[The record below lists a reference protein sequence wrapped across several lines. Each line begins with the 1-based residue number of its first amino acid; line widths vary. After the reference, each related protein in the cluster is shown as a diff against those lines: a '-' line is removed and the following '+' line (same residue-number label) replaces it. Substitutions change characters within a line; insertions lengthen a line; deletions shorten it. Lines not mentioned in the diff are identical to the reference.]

1 LTHVPFDMRVLAA
14 IRPVDAMLRTP
25 VRTPL
30 EVTGDRIRVI
40 ANRSGLYVIAEA
52 PGTDAYT
59 GRFALPVPPAAP
71 QPPAVG
77 SVQVTLSLVDPA
89 GRYLPRTVVVQVP
102 RDPDPAHRDQPGSLF
117 MPIDVDLFPSPTMA
131 LREGWATVRVSVKR
145 ANSQDGLPF
154 AFVRVRRASDN
165 VVLGRGVT
173 DERGEAMVGIP
184 GIPVTTWNAAPG
196 AAVTASSVAARV
208 AACFD
213 KTAFH
218 PETSTYPD
226 PTALEQAFATLP
238 HSSDVDLDL
247 TSGREVTR
255 RIDVTVPP

>member
-1 LTHVPFDMRVLAA
+1 MRVLGA
-14 IRPVDAMLRTP
+14 IRPIDAMLRTP
-25 VRTPL
+25 VRSQL
-30 EVTGDRIRVI
+30 AVTGDRIRVI
-40 ANRSGLYVIAEA
+40 ANRSGLYVIADA

-59 GRFALPVPPAAP
+59 GRFALPVPPAPP
-71 QPPAVG
+71 QPPPVG
-77 SVQVTLSLVDPA
+77 SVPLTLSIIDPS
-89 GRYLPRTVVVQVP
+89 GRYLPRTAVVQVP
-102 RDPDPAHRDQPGSLF
+102 RDPDPDHRDQPTSLF
-117 MPIDVDLFPSPTMA
+117 APIDVELFPSPTMA
-131 LREGWATVRVSVKR
+131 LGEGWATLRVSVKR
-145 ANSQDGLPF
+145 TNSQDGLPF

-165 VVLGRGVT
+165 AVLGRGVA
-173 DERGEAMVGIP
+173 DERGEAIIGIP
-184 GIPVTTWNAAPG
+184 GIPVTTWNPAPG

-208 AACFD
+208 AVCFD

-226 PTALEQAFATLP
+226 PTALEAAFATLP

>member
-1 LTHVPFDMRVLAA
+1 MRVLGA
-14 IRPVDAMLRTP
+14 IRPIDAMLRTP

-30 EVTGDRIRVI
+30 VVTGDRIRVI
-40 ANRSGLYVIAEA
+40 ANKRGLYAIADA

-59 GRFALPVPPAAP
+59 ARFVLPVPPAPP

-77 SVQVTLSLVDPA
+77 SVQVTLSIVDPA
-89 GRYLPRTVVVQVP
+89 GRYLPRTAVVQVP
-102 RDPDPAHRDQPGSLF
+102 RDPDPAHRDQPTSLF
-117 MPIDVDLFPSPTMA
+117 APVDVELFPSPTMA
-131 LREGWATVRVSVKR
+131 LGEGWATLRISVVR
-145 ANSQDGLPF
+145 ANTQDGLPF
-154 AFVRVRRASDN
+154 AFVRVRRASDG
-165 VVLGRGVT
+165 VVLGRGVA
-173 DERGEAMVGIP
+173 DQRGEAMVGIP
-184 GIPVTTWNAAPG
+184 GIPVTTWNPAPG
-196 AAVTASSVAARV
+196 AAVTATSVAARV

-218 PETSTYPD
+218 PETSSYPD